1 MAIVKKIQVEVSK
14 VKKHTD
20 SVCTITMTPLSSV
33 PKFSAGQFLH
43 LAIDPYSPSMQWPE
57 SRVFS
62 IQSSPTRNHKLVVT
76 FAVKGKFTRRLY
88 DEVAVGDQLWVKMPY
103 GSFTFPQSSFDKVL
117 IAGGTGITPFLSFL
131 TGEVDNKSEQCVQIF
146 YGIRNEKLILF
157 DEELREYK
165 NTLKNF
171 SITYF
176 LETEG
181 ALLTQY
187 ELGRLD
193 IDKILTK
200 VRSLHN
206 SEYFLSGPPQMIT
219 KLTEDLFKHNIRQ
232 ERVII
237 DAWE

>member
-14 VKKHTD
+14 ITKHTD

-33 PKFSAGQFLH
+33 PKFLAGQFLH
-43 LAIDPYSPSMQWPE
+43 LAIDPYSPSSQWPE

-62 IQSSPTRNHKLVVT
+62 IQSSPTRNHQLVVT

-88 DEVAVGDQLWVKMPY
+88 DEVTVGDKLWVKMPY
-103 GSFTFPQSSFDKVL
+103 GSFTFPQNDFDKVL

-131 TGEVDNKSEQCVQIF
+131 TGEVDNNSEQRLQVF

-157 DEELREYK
+157 EEELKEYK
-165 NTLKNF
+165 SKLKNF

-176 LETEG
+176 LESEG
-181 ALLTQY
+181 ISVAQY
-187 ELGRLD
+187 EIGRLN
-193 IDKILTK
+193 IDKILSK
-200 VRSLHN
+200 VSLMDN

-219 KLTEDLFKHNIRQ
+219 KLTEDLLKRNIRQ
-232 ERVII
+232 ERVLI